1 MISYLIFFNMVQL
14 CAIKFWIVRL
24 SPNKLANP
32 TTTLPFFEWLVLFK
46 CFFIYRRFRIYCHL
60 TGWLHHNST
69 NKNLPYIILYRYEF
83 DIGDNSSYENVF
95 SNLIKWLAII
105 FSSKNIAFHHF
116 YFLMNAWM
124 NGYVG
129 TKWPV
134 NCPNQS
140 NNDIAFFMCKHFL
153 TD

>member
-1 MISYLIFFNMVQL
+1 MRSLQNFIIFVAYIDIYIFFLNVVQL
-14 CAIKFWIVRL
+14 CFIKWWIVRL

-32 TTTLPFFEWLVLFK
+32 TTLPFFEWLVLCK

-83 DIGDNSSYENVF
+83 IIGDKSSIYLSYENVF

-116 YFLMNAWM
+116 YFLMNA
-124 NGYVG
+124 
-129 TKWPV
+129 
-134 NCPNQS
+134 
-140 NNDIAFFMCKHFL
+140 
-153 TD
+153 